1 MSANRLVGVFK
12 ELRKNGYFA
21 KMNHTCCQ
29 SCGWSEIPD
38 EKSNKVVFFHRQDA
52 VDLCASGN
60 VYLSWAGDGNYIVD
74 IIKKHGMEVV
84 WDMSDKTRILVKG
97 VYNA

>member
-12 ELRKNGYFA
+12 ELRNLGYFS
-21 KMNHTCCQ
+21 KMNN
-29 SCGWSEIPD
+29 GWNMSVGWDLVPD
-38 EKSNKVVFFHRQDA
+38 ENADKAVFFHKQDA
-52 VDLCASGN
+52 MDLKKSGN
-60 VYLSWAGDGNYIVD
+60 VYLAWSGDGNEIVE

-84 WDMSDKTRILVKG
+84 WSGTDKTRIFVKG